1 MLFNK
6 AALISLI
13 SQNRQLWE
21 VEFDG
26 KKVKSIKPI
35 DPKYVVEEVA

>member
-1 MLFNK
+1 MYFNNP
-6 AALISLI
+6 ALISLI

-26 KKVKSIKPI
+26 TEVKSIKPM

>member
-13 SQNRQLWE
+13 SQKRHLWE
-21 VEFDG
+21 VDFDG
-26 KKVKSIKPI
+26 TEVKSIKPMN
-35 DPKYVVEEVA
+35 PKYVVKEVA